1 MNTFEDFRKAIG
13 MTQEAM
19 AKELEISKSFYEKIE
34 SGERKPG
41 RELIE
46 KIKKKYPLLDVNIFL
61 NLNHTE
67 REINTDKSH
76 NNSITSSND
85 S

>member
-19 AKELEISKSFYEKIE
+19 ARELDISKSFYEKIE

-67 REINTDKSH
+67 CEKNVNKSH
-76 NNSITSSND
+76 VGSNISPND

>member
-67 REINTDKSH
+67 RGVNIDKSH
-76 NNSITSSND
+76 SNSTSSSND